1 MALIVTMLSCIPSS
15 AKEPEL
21 DSGYSNIR
29 VEDYVGPEVCGSC
42 HSENFTNWQQHPH
55 SRMNQL
61 ATVASVLGDFSGV
74 GVEYGG
80 RRAVF
85 LRQGEDFFVEHY
97 TGDILIRRIRITRV
111 IGWRYEQD
119 YVGIQVMGPEPATD
133 PLYTEQNRVRFSW
146 SLDRQRWLPQ
156 SYMEPTEYP
165 GSEYLDDG
173 SLRHDPFTP
182 ERVAFNDRCA
192 RCHNTYPYDMRLYRI
207 FSDDGMVSGFPPH
220 GLRRRV
226 IRDLAQQRGDTLRLA
241 TQRLPVDRF
250 VTIGISCESC
260 HFGGREHA
268 EDGSEPIRFVPSHPS
283 LSDWTPDHRDARKN
297 PVVINSIC
305 RQCHHSGVGASDNW
319 PDGSASVNS
328 MEAVEQDRGACGGE
342 IRCTLCHSAHI
353 SGPQAGAPDRAEHL
367 ATCVE
372 CHQEL
377 ATLAG
382 ARSHSHHD
390 ADQASCLDCHMP
402 RIVQG
407 FTGYNRSHRISSPS
421 EPEILATGMPNACN
435 LCHLDRSL
443 AWTRDTIASRWGT
456 RVTLSPSLMP
466 EFGANFELAAGPV
479 WLQYPFAMTRTV
491 AAGAYARSPLGRT
504 ALPALTRH
512 LEEPNAYVRL
522 RFLLAVERIL
532 GRRLS
537 DEEYTLMGGDERR
550 QTQLRLLRGRLPNL

>member
-1 MALIVTMLSCIPSS
+1 
-15 AKEPEL
+15 
-21 DSGYSNIR
+21 
-29 VEDYVGPEVCGSC
+29 
-42 HSENFTNWQQHPH
+42 
-55 SRMNQL
+55 
-61 ATVASVLGDFSGV
+61 
-74 GVEYGG
+74 
-80 RRAVF
+80 
-85 LRQGEDFFVEHY
+85 
-97 TGDILIRRIRITRV
+97 
-111 IGWRYEQD
+111 
-119 YVGIQVMGPEPATD
+119 
-133 PLYTEQNRVRFSW
+133 
-146 SLDRQRWLPQ
+146 
-156 SYMEPTEYP
+156 
-165 GSEYLDDG
+165 
-173 SLRHDPFTP
+173 
-182 ERVAFNDRCA
+182 
-192 RCHNTYPYDMRLYRI
+192 
-207 FSDDGMVSGFPPH
+207 
-220 GLRRRV
+220 
-226 IRDLAQQRGDTLRLA
+226 
-241 TQRLPVDRF
+241 
-250 VTIGISCESC
+250 
-260 HFGGREHA
+260 
-268 EDGSEPIRFVPSHPS
+268 
-283 LSDWTPDHRDARKN
+283 
-297 PVVINSIC
+297 
-305 RQCHHSGVGASDNW
+305 
-319 PDGSASVNS
+319 

-421 EPEILATGMPNACN
+421 EPEILATGMPNTCN

-466 EFGANFELAAGPV
+466 EFGANFELAAS
-479 WLQYPFAMTRTV
+479 
-491 AAGAYARSPLGRT
+491 AYARSPLGRT

-522 RFLLAVERIL
+522 RFLLAVGRIL

-537 DEEYTLMGGDERR
+537 DEEYTLTGGDERR

>member
-85 LRQGEDFFVEHY
+85 LRQGDDFF
-97 TGDILIRRIRITRV
+97 G
-111 IGWRYEQD
+111 
-119 YVGIQVMGPEPATD
+119 
-133 PLYTEQNRVRFSW
+133 
-146 SLDRQRWLPQ
+146 
-156 SYMEPTEYP
+156 
-165 GSEYLDDG
+165 
-173 SLRHDPFTP
+173 
-182 ERVAFNDRCA
+182 
-192 RCHNTYPYDMRLYRI
+192 
-207 FSDDGMVSGFPPH
+207 
-220 GLRRRV
+220 
-226 IRDLAQQRGDTLRLA
+226 
-241 TQRLPVDRF
+241 
-250 VTIGISCESC
+250 
-260 HFGGREHA
+260 
-268 EDGSEPIRFVPSHPS
+268 
-283 LSDWTPDHRDARKN
+283 
-297 PVVINSIC
+297 
-305 RQCHHSGVGASDNW
+305 
-319 PDGSASVNS
+319 
-328 MEAVEQDRGACGGE
+328 
-342 IRCTLCHSAHI
+342 
-353 SGPQAGAPDRAEHL
+353 
-367 ATCVE
+367 
-372 CHQEL
+372 HQEL

-421 EPEILATGMPNACN
+421 EPEILATGMPNTCN

-466 EFGANFELAAGPV
+466 EFGANFEL
-479 WLQYPFAMTRTV
+479 